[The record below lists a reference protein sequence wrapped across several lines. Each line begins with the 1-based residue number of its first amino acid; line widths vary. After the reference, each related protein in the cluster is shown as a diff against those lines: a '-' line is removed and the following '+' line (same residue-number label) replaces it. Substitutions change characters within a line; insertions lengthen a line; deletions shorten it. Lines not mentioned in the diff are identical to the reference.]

1 MVRGK
6 FFLKKYLKEKKVRR
20 VAGNIIEKIVGE
32 RGQRVILKNIK
43 KYFKERKI
51 RRVAGNIIQKK
62 LSEKEGR
69 E

>member
-32 RGQRVILKNIK
+32 RGQRVILN
-43 KYFKERKI
+43 FF
-51 RRVAGNIIQKK
+51 
-62 LSEKEGR
+62 
-69 E
+69 